1 MKILVIEDSQH
12 LRRSLIVGLSNL
24 GFTVEATGDGSEGLN
39 LALYNP
45 YDLIILDLML
55 PNIDGM
61 TILKTLRQENI
72 HSKVIILSARV
83 TVDDRVNGLLA
94 GADDYLVKPFSF
106 DELHARIMSIQKR
119 GEISHFNNVIR
130 QDDFVL
136 DTQQK
141 SFAYQNSPI
150 ELTKNEFK
158 IIEAIFSAKGNIVS
172 TSKIS
177 EAVVGHFDELSKN
190 SIEAHLSSV
199 RRKTKLLG
207 GVLPIKNKRGFGY
220 LLEQAE

>member
-39 LALYNP
+39 LALYNH

-55 PNIDGM
+55 PSIDGM
-61 TILKTLRQENI
+61 TLLKTIRQENI

-119 GEISHFNNVIR
+119 GEISYFNNVIK

-141 SFAYQNSPI
+141 SFAYQNSLI
-150 ELTKNEFK
+150 DLTKNEFK

-220 LLEQAE
+220 LLEQTE

>member
-39 LALYNP
+39 LALYNH

-55 PNIDGM
+55 PSIDGM
-61 TILKTLRQENI
+61 TLLKTIRQENI

-119 GEISHFNNVIR
+119 GEISYFNNVIK
-130 QDDFVL
+130 QDNFVL

-141 SFAYQNSPI
+141 SFAYQNSLI
-150 ELTKNEFK
+150 DLTKNEFK

-220 LLEQAE
+220 LLEQTE